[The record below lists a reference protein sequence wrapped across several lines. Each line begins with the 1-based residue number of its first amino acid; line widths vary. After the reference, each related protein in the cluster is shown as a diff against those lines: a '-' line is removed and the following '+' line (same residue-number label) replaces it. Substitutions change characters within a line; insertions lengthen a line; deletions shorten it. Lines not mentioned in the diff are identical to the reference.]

1 MFGRHRKPRYN
12 LRIYE
17 IIFVSTYY
25 RIRQEIFWTNWTAI
39 IRTIQITWGSVIA
52 GLIILSGPTNFVF
65 KTHDLANLKLLITMN
80 NM

>member
-25 RIRQEIFWTNWTAI
+25 RIRQKIFWTNWTAI